1 MGRKAA
7 TKATPEKEWNE
18 AAKLVFCAALASGAM
33 VGEAAAEAS
42 INRATAYNWREADA
56 DFAAAWDEALQ
67 AGTEILEA
75 EATRRAV
82 HGVEE
87 PVVYQGQLTPIWE
100 RDQDGEVVYDE
111 RRYPQPSKE
120 GEPQPDVVQKVPRQ
134 ARDAQGNLRWLTVR
148 KPSDT
153 LMIFLLKARKPATY
167 RERVSMEHTGKDGK
181 DLPVAPAGVL
191 VVPGLVADSAAW
203 SAAVQAAKAT
213 PDKA

>member
-1 MGRKAA
+1 MGRRAS
-7 TKATPEKEWNE
+7 TKSTPEKEWNE
-18 AAKLVFCAALASGAM
+18 SAKLVFCAALASGAM

-42 INRATAYNWREADA
+42 IDRTTAYGWRKTDEA
-56 DFAAAWDEALQ
+56 FAAAWDAALD

-82 HGVEE
+82 QGLEE
-87 PVVYQGQLTPIWE
+87 PVLHQGQLTPIYE
-100 RDQDGEVVYDE
+100 HEADGQVRMHQVQNARGEMVW
-111 RRYPQPSKE
+111 QP
-120 GEPQPDVVQKVPRQ
+120 VQ

-181 DLPVAPAGVL
+181 DLPAAPAGVL

-203 SAAVQAAKAT
+203 SAAVQAAK
-213 PDKA
+213 PDSDKA

>member
-1 MGRKAA
+1 MGRKAS
-7 TKATPEKEWNE
+7 TKSTPEKEWNE

-67 AGTEILEA
+67 AGTEILEV

-82 HGVEE
+82 QGVEE
-87 PVVYQGQLTPIWE
+87 PVVHQGQLTPIYE
-100 RDQDGEVVYDE
+100 RDEHGQVRMHQVPTADGTPVWMPV
-111 RRYPQPSKE
+111 
-120 GEPQPDVVQKVPRQ
+120 Q
-134 ARDAQGNLRWLTVR
+134 ARNPDGTLRYLTVR

-153 LMIFLLKARKPATY
+153 LMIFLLKARRPQVY

-181 DLPVAPAGVL
+181 DLPAAPAGVL
-191 VVPGLVADSAAW
+191 VVPGLVADSATW
-203 SAAVQAAKAT
+203 SQAVKAATKA
-213 PDKA
+213 